1 MKNNMSPANS
11 KKIGIYIHIPF
22 CVQKCKYCDFCSFPI
37 ANENVKLSYKN
48 ALIKNIK
55 SVSKHFEDREVDSI
69 FFGGGT
75 PTCLNPKELCEILN
89 SVYSNYSVSKD
100 TEITLECN
108 PATAAKEDFE
118 IMIKGGFNRL
128 SLGLQSANDMELSSL
143 GRIHTFEEFK
153 STYNDA
159 RLAGFENINVDL
171 MYGIP
176 KQTEASFLSTLNR
189 VLELNPEHIS
199 AYSLKI
205 EPNTEFF
212 KNKEN
217 LILPSEDAEYNMY
230 KSADRILTSN
240 GFLHYEISNYSLEG
254 RKSRHN
260 LKYWSCDEYLGF
272 GVASHSFINQTRYSN
287 TSSINEYIDS
297 IENDKIYYSVE
308 EILSTDELIE
318 EYIMMRLRLCD
329 GLSLK
334 AFEDKFSKKIDN
346 KYISRMNP
354 FIKSGHIICTDDKF
368 SLSAEGM
375 YVSNYILTEIL
386 DLGL

>member
-1 MKNNMSPANS
+1 
-11 KKIGIYIHIPF
+11 
-22 CVQKCKYCDFCSFPI
+22 
-37 ANENVKLSYKN
+37 
-48 ALIKNIK
+48 
-55 SVSKHFEDREVDSI
+55 
-69 FFGGGT
+69 
-75 PTCLNPKELCEILN
+75 
-89 SVYSNYSVSKD
+89 
-100 TEITLECN
+100 
-108 PATAAKEDFE
+108 
-118 IMIKGGFNRL
+118 
-128 SLGLQSANDMELSSL
+128 
-143 GRIHTFEEFK
+143 
-153 STYNDA
+153 
-159 RLAGFENINVDL
+159 
-171 MYGIP
+171 
-176 KQTEASFLSTLNR
+176 
-189 VLELNPEHIS
+189 
-199 AYSLKI
+199 
-205 EPNTEFF
+205 
-212 KNKEN
+212 
-217 LILPSEDAEYNMY
+217 MY

-240 GFLHYEISNYSLEG
+240 GFSHYEISNYSLEG